1 MSGVDELT
9 LMVVHAADCDV
20 GVDAARVQEVIPLER
35 WSGEA
40 ALDLVQLAGAAPA
53 EGAVRI
59 LVVARQGREPLAAV
73 VSGVVSLR
81 QVTRA
86 ELLAVPAPLAAHVR
100 WVSHVV
106 VSDGKPPLLVL
117 DAERLAA

>member
-1 MSGVDELT
+1 MSADDDLT
-9 LMVVHAADCDV
+9 LMVVHATDCDV

-35 WSGEA
+35 WTGEA
-40 ALDLVQLAGAAPA
+40 ALDLVQLAGAAAA

-59 LVVARQGREPLAAV
+59 LVVARPGREPLAAL

-81 QVTRA
+81 HVARA
-86 ELLAVPAPLAAHVR
+86 ELLALPAPLAAHVR

-106 VSDGKPPLLVL
+106 VTDGKPPLLVL

>member
-1 MSGVDELT
+1 
-9 LMVVHAADCDV
+9 MVVRTRDFDV

-35 WSGEA
+35 WTGEA
-40 ALDLVQLAGAAPA
+40 ALDLAQLVGATSG

-59 LVVARQGREPLAAV
+59 LLVTRDGSEPLAAL
-73 VSGVVSLR
+73 VSGAVTLR
-81 QVTRA
+81 HVARA
-86 ELLAVPAPLAAHVR
+86 DLLALPALLAAHVR

-106 VSDGKPPLLVL
+106 VTDGEPPLLVL